1 MALSASA
8 TIFAALGDE
17 TRLDLVARL
26 SDRGP
31 LSIARL
37 TDGFGMSRQAITKHL
52 LVMEEA
58 GLVRS
63 TQHGRERLWQLEP
76 VGLREA
82 RRYLDAISAQWDGAL
97 GRLKSLVER

>member
-1 MALSASA
+1 
-8 TIFAALGDE
+8 
-17 TRLDLVARL
+17 
-26 SDRGP
+26 
-31 LSIARL
+31 
-37 TDGFGMSRQAITKHL
+37 
-52 LVMEEA
+52 MEEA